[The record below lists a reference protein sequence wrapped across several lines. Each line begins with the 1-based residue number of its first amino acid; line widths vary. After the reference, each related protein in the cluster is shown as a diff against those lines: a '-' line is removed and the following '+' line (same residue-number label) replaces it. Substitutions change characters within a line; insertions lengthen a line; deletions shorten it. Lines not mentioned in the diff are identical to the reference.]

1 VQALNTRLLLFAV
14 VSTTLLQ
21 WTVMMAI
28 DWSAES
34 VVFLPGGQK
43 VVVLLFQVVSTR
55 TAGFQTIDYSAARL
69 VCCVV
74 QWLTQATRHVQSHHA
89 AADRSDDVYGV
100 GARHS
105 DAANIHSGR

>member
-1 VQALNTRLLLFAV
+1 VPGPRALHVSRVQALNTRLLLFAV

-55 TAGFQTIDYSAARL
+55 TAGFQTIDYSACLPTPSSPR
-69 VCCVV
+69 
-74 QWLTQATRHVQSHHA
+74 WL
-89 AADRSDDVYGV
+89 D
-100 GARHS
+100 
-105 DAANIHSGR
+105 